1 MNTLTVREA
10 IAQTG
15 IEVLEHLDREV
26 QIPLIVGPQ
35 AQGDVL
41 VIPTPA
47 SSVATTAV
55 PRVGVAV
62 VRGEVGGNTHTLLAE
77 TGPVFFDPATID
89 QHNAAIRD
97 YNHKD
102 ATRQTILAACGL
114 PDDGSISPTAVEL
127 NNLDDWAT
135 FHKEVLS

>member
-77 TGPVFFDPATID
+77 SGPVFFD
-89 QHNAAIRD
+89 QNAASDTDLVLGTLTVPVGSVALLAHPEHAFSRVGAGNFTVSRQREQADVIRMVQD
-97 YNHKD
+97 
-102 ATRQTILAACGL
+102 
-114 PDDGSISPTAVEL
+114 
-127 NNLDDWAT
+127 
-135 FHKEVLS
+135 